1 MSDNTSL
8 ESIFRLVHSVK
19 RQMSEQI
26 ESLGSEIAPMNIRVM
41 KIITKKSPCTA
52 IDIAHYLN
60 RDKAQVT
67 RLVNALINQE
77 LVKKSPNPEDK
88 RSQLLILTD
97 KGQEVMSKVSDIDRD
112 MLKRMTKGMA
122 EDELEQFRKIAKKMA
137 QNLESSSSK

>member
-8 ESIFRLVHSVK
+8 ESIFRLVHSLK

-26 ESLGSEIAPMNIRVM
+26 ESLDSEIAPMNIRVM
-41 KIITKKSPCTA
+41 KIITRKSPCTA
-52 IDIAHYLN
+52 IDIAHFLN

-97 KGQEVMSKVSDIDRD
+97 KGQEVMSKVSDLDRD

-122 EDELEQFRKIAKKMA
+122 DDELEQFRKIASKMA
-137 QNLESSSSK
+137 HNLENCSRE

>member
-8 ESIFRLVHSVK
+8 ESIFRLVHSLK

-26 ESLGSEIAPMNIRVM
+26 ESLDSEIAPMNIRVM

-77 LVKKSPNPEDK
+77 LVKKYPNPEDK
-88 RSQLLILTD
+88 RSQLLILTN

-112 MLKRMTKGMA
+112 MLKRMTKGMT

-137 QNLESSSSK
+137 QNLEN

>member
-8 ESIFRLVHSVK
+8 ESIFRLVHSLK

-26 ESLGSEIAPMNIRVM
+26 ESLDSEIAPMNIRVM

-52 IDIAHYLN
+52 IDIAHFLN

-88 RSQLLILTD
+88 RSQLLVLTS
-97 KGQEVMSKVSDIDRD
+97 KGGEIMTKVSNIDRE
-112 MLKRMTKGMA
+112 MLQRMTKGMN
-122 EDELEQFRKIAKKMA
+122 EDELEQFSRIASKMA
-137 QNLESSSSK
+137 QNLENNPK

>member
-1 MSDNTSL
+1 MQGT
-8 ESIFRLVHSVK
+8 
-19 RQMSEQI
+19 
-26 ESLGSEIAPMNIRVM
+26 
-41 KIITKKSPCTA
+41 CTA

-137 QNLESSSSK
+137 QNLES

>member
-8 ESIFRLVHSVK
+8 ESICGLVHSLK
-19 RQMSEQI
+19 RQISEQI
-26 ESLGSEIAPMNIRVM
+26 ESLDSDIPPMNIRVM

-52 IDIAHYLN
+52 IDIAHFLN

-88 RSQLLILTD
+88 RSQLLVLTN
-97 KGQEVMSKVSDIDRD
+97 KGEEIMTKVSNIDRE
-112 MLKRMTKGMA
+112 MLQRMTKGMA
-122 EDELEQFRKIAKKMA
+122 EDELEQFRKVANKMA
-137 QNLESSSSK
+137 KNLEDCAK

>member
-8 ESIFRLVHSVK
+8 ESIFRLVHSLK

-26 ESLGSEIAPMNIRVM
+26 DSLDSEIAPMNIRVM

-52 IDIAHYLN
+52 IDIAHFLN

-88 RSQLLILTD
+88 RSQLLVLTS
-97 KGQEVMSKVSDIDRD
+97 KGEEIMTKVSNIDRE
-112 MLKRMTKGMA
+112 MLQRMTKGMN
-122 EDELEQFRKIAKKMA
+122 EDELEQFSQIANKMA
-137 QNLESSSSK
+137 QNLENHPK

>member
-26 ESLGSEIAPMNIRVM
+26 ESLDSEIAPMNIRVM

-97 KGQEVMSKVSDIDRD
+97 KGQEVMSKISDIDRD

-137 QNLESSSSK
+137 QNLES

>member
-8 ESIFRLVHSVK
+8 ESIFRLVHSLK

-26 ESLGSEIAPMNIRVM
+26 ESLDSEIAPMNIRVM

-52 IDIAHYLN
+52 IDIAHFLN

-88 RSQLLILTD
+88 RSQLLVLTN
-97 KGQEVMSKVSDIDRD
+97 KGEDIMAKVSNIDRE
-112 MLKRMTKGMA
+112 MLQRMTKGMN
-122 EDELEQFRKIAKKMA
+122 EDELEQFSQIANKMA
-137 QNLESSSSK
+137 QNLENNPK

>member
-8 ESIFRLVHSVK
+8 ESIFRLVHSLK

-26 ESLGSEIAPMNIRVM
+26 ESLDSEIAPMNIRVM

-52 IDIAHYLN
+52 IDIAHFLN

-88 RSQLLILTD
+88 RSQLLVLTN
-97 KGQEVMSKVSDIDRD
+97 KGEEIMTKVSNIDRE
-112 MLKRMTKGMA
+112 MLQRMTKGMA
-122 EDELEQFRKIAKKMA
+122 EDELEQFRKVANKMA
-137 QNLESSSSK
+137 KNLEDCAK

>member
-8 ESIFRLVHSVK
+8 ESIFRLVHSLK
-19 RQMSEQI
+19 RKMSEQI
-26 ESLGSEIAPMNIRVM
+26 ESLDSEIAPMNIRVM

-52 IDIAHYLN
+52 IDIAHFLN

-88 RSQLLILTD
+88 RSQLLVLTN
-97 KGQEVMSKVSDIDRD
+97 KGEEIMTKVSNIDRE
-112 MLKRMTKGMA
+112 MLQRMTKGMN
-122 EDELEQFRKIAKKMA
+122 EDELEQFSQIASKMA
-137 QNLESSSSK
+137 QNLENNPK

>member
-8 ESIFRLVHSVK
+8 ESIFRLVHSLK

-26 ESLGSEIAPMNIRVM
+26 ESLDSEIAPMNIRVM

-88 RSQLLILTD
+88 RSQLLILTN

-122 EDELEQFRKIAKKMA
+122 EDELERFRKIAKKMA
-137 QNLESSSSK
+137 QNLEN

>member
-8 ESIFRLVHSVK
+8 ESIFRLVHSLK

-26 ESLGSEIAPMNIRVM
+26 ESLDSEIAPMNIRVM

-52 IDIAHYLN
+52 IDIAHFLN

-88 RSQLLILTD
+88 RSQLLVLTS
-97 KGQEVMSKVSDIDRD
+97 KGGEIMTKVSNIDRE
-112 MLKRMTKGMA
+112 MLQRMTKGMN
-122 EDELEQFRKIAKKMA
+122 EDDLEQFSQIASKMA
-137 QNLESSSSK
+137 QNLENNPK

>member
-8 ESIFRLVHSVK
+8 ESIFRLVHSLK

-26 ESLGSEIAPMNIRVM
+26 ESLDSEIAPMNIRVM

-88 RSQLLILTD
+88 RSQLLILTN

-137 QNLESSSSK
+137 QNLEN

>member
-8 ESIFRLVHSVK
+8 ESIFRLVHSLK
-19 RQMSEQI
+19 RKMSEQI
-26 ESLGSEIAPMNIRVM
+26 ESLDSEIAPMNIRVM

-52 IDIAHYLN
+52 IDIAHFLN

-88 RSQLLILTD
+88 RSQLLVLTN
-97 KGQEVMSKVSDIDRD
+97 KGEDIMAKVSNIDRE
-112 MLKRMTKGMA
+112 MLQRMTKGMN
-122 EDELEQFRKIAKKMA
+122 EDELEQFSQIASKMA
-137 QNLESSSSK
+137 QNLENNPK

>member
-8 ESIFRLVHSVK
+8 ESIFRLVHSLK
-19 RQMSEQI
+19 RKMSEQI
-26 ESLGSEIAPMNIRVM
+26 ESLDSEIAPMNIRVM

-52 IDIAHYLN
+52 IDIAHFLN

-88 RSQLLILTD
+88 RSQLLVLTN
-97 KGQEVMSKVSDIDRD
+97 KGGDIMTKVSNIDRE
-112 MLKRMTKGMA
+112 MLQRMTKGMN
-122 EDELEQFRKIAKKMA
+122 EDELEQFSQIASKMA
-137 QNLESSSSK
+137 QNLENNPK

>member
-8 ESIFRLVHSVK
+8 ESIFRLVHSLK

-26 ESLGSEIAPMNIRVM
+26 ESLDSEIAPMNIRVM

-52 IDIAHYLN
+52 IDIANFLN

-88 RSQLLILTD
+88 RSQLLVLTD
-97 KGQEVMSKVSDIDRD
+97 KGEEIMGKVSNIDRE
-112 MLKRMTKGMA
+112 MLQRMTKGMA
-122 EDELEQFRKIAKKMA
+122 EDELEQFRKVANKMA
-137 QNLESSSSK
+137 KNLEDCAK

>member
-1 MSDNTSL
+1 MPDNTSL
-8 ESIFRLVHSVK
+8 ESIFRLVHSLK

-26 ESLGSEIAPMNIRVM
+26 ESLDSEIAPMNIRVM

-88 RSQLLILTD
+88 RSQLLILTN

-137 QNLESSSSK
+137 QNLEN

>member
-26 ESLGSEIAPMNIRVM
+26 ESLDSEIAPMNIRVM

-88 RSQLLILTD
+88 RSQLLILTN

-137 QNLESSSSK
+137 QNLEN

>member
-8 ESIFRLVHSVK
+8 ESIFRLVHSLK

-26 ESLGSEIAPMNIRVM
+26 ESLDSEIAPMNIRVM

-52 IDIAHYLN
+52 IDIAHFLN

-88 RSQLLILTD
+88 RSQLLVLTN
-97 KGQEVMSKVSDIDRD
+97 KGEEIMTKVSNIDRE
-112 MLKRMTKGMA
+112 MLQRMTKGMN
-122 EDELEQFRKIAKKMA
+122 EDELEQFSQIASKMA
-137 QNLESSSSK
+137 QNLENNPK

>member
-8 ESIFRLVHSVK
+8 ESIFRLVHSLK

-26 ESLGSEIAPMNIRVM
+26 ESLDSEIAPMNIRVM

-97 KGQEVMSKVSDIDRD
+97 KGQEVMSKVSDLDRD
-112 MLKRMTKGMA
+112 MLKRMTKGMT

-137 QNLESSSSK
+137 QNLES

>member
-8 ESIFRLVHSVK
+8 ESIFRLVHSLK

-26 ESLGSEIAPMNIRVM
+26 ESLDSEIAPMNIRVM

-52 IDIAHYLN
+52 MDIAHFLN

-88 RSQLLILTD
+88 RSQLLVLTS
-97 KGQEVMSKVSDIDRD
+97 KGGEIMTKVSNIDRE
-112 MLKRMTKGMA
+112 MLQRMTKGMN
-122 EDELEQFRKIAKKMA
+122 EDELEQFSRIASKMA
-137 QNLESSSSK
+137 QNLENNPK

>member
-1 MSDNTSL
+1 MSNNTSL
-8 ESIFRLVHSVK
+8 ESIFRLVHSLK

-26 ESLGSEIAPMNIRVM
+26 ESLDSEIAPMNIRVM

-88 RSQLLILTD
+88 RSQLLILTN

-137 QNLESSSSK
+137 QNLEN

>member
-8 ESIFRLVHSVK
+8 ESIFRLVHSLK
-19 RQMSEQI
+19 RKMSEQI
-26 ESLGSEIAPMNIRVM
+26 ESLDSEIAPMNIRVM

-52 IDIAHYLN
+52 IDIAHFLN

-88 RSQLLILTD
+88 RSQLLVLTN
-97 KGQEVMSKVSDIDRD
+97 KGEEIMTKVSNIDRE
-112 MLKRMTKGMA
+112 MLQRMTKGMN
-122 EDELEQFRKIAKKMA
+122 EDELEQFSQIANKMA
-137 QNLESSSSK
+137 QNLENNPK

>member
-8 ESIFRLVHSVK
+8 ESIFRLVHSLK
-19 RQMSEQI
+19 RKMSEQI
-26 ESLGSEIAPMNIRVM
+26 ESLDSEIAPMNIRVM

-52 IDIAHYLN
+52 IDIAHFLN

-88 RSQLLILTD
+88 RSQLLVLTN
-97 KGQEVMSKVSDIDRD
+97 KGEDIMTKVSNIDRE
-112 MLKRMTKGMA
+112 MLQRMTKGMN
-122 EDELEQFRKIAKKMA
+122 EDELEQFSQIANKMA
-137 QNLESSSSK
+137 QNLENNPK

>member
-8 ESIFRLVHSVK
+8 ESIFRLVHSLK
-19 RQMSEQI
+19 RKMSEQI
-26 ESLGSEIAPMNIRVM
+26 ESLDSEIAPMNIRVM

-52 IDIAHYLN
+52 IDIAHFLN

-88 RSQLLILTD
+88 RSQLLVLTN
-97 KGQEVMSKVSDIDRD
+97 KGEDIMTKVSNIDRE
-112 MLKRMTKGMA
+112 MLQRMTKGMN
-122 EDELEQFRKIAKKMA
+122 EDDLEQFSQIASKMA
-137 QNLESSSSK
+137 QNLENNPK

>member
-8 ESIFRLVHSVK
+8 ESIFRLVHSLK

-26 ESLGSEIAPMNIRVM
+26 ESLDSEIAPMNIRVM

-52 IDIAHYLN
+52 IDIAHFLN

-88 RSQLLILTD
+88 RSQLLVLTN
-97 KGQEVMSKVSDIDRD
+97 KGEEIMTKVSNIDRE
-112 MLKRMTKGMA
+112 MLQRMTKGMN
-122 EDELEQFRKIAKKMA
+122 EDELEQFSQIARKMA
-137 QNLESSSSK
+137 QNLENNPK

>member
-8 ESIFRLVHSVK
+8 ESIFRLVHSLK
-19 RQMSEQI
+19 RQISEQI
-26 ESLGSEIAPMNIRVM
+26 ESLDSEIAPMNIRVM

-52 IDIAHYLN
+52 IDIAHFLN

-88 RSQLLILTD
+88 RSQLLVLTS
-97 KGQEVMSKVSDIDRD
+97 KGEEIMTKVSNIDRE
-112 MLKRMTKGMA
+112 MLQRMTKGMN
-122 EDELEQFRKIAKKMA
+122 EDDLEQFSQIASKMA
-137 QNLESSSSK
+137 QNLENNPK